1 MTRHLTRWM
10 RLRKVC
16 RRMRFPVAPVRDVV
30 SMTGVK
36 FPVLPRLLLTLCTF
50 LALLT
55 APAATAAP
63 ERWAK
68 EIDALTVSDAT
79 NPPPAGGVVFV
90 GSSSIRLWKT
100 LAEDFPGVTAINRG
114 FGGSELADSG
124 FYLDRIVLAYQ
135 PRLVVLYAGEN
146 DINGG
151 KSPETV
157 LADFQAF
164 RAKLH
169 AALPATKLI
178 YLSIKESPSRAR
190 MSSLFQATNEL
201 IAADCATD
209 PRCTFVDVNT
219 AMLDASGGTRPELF
233 VKDQL
238 HMNADGYAIWK
249 RELAPHLSTK

>member
-1 MTRHLTRWM
+1 MTRRPARRH

-30 SMTGVK
+30 SMAGVK
-36 FPVLPRLLLTLCTF
+36 SSTLPRLLLTLVTF

-68 EIDALTVSDAT
+68 EIDNLTAKDAT
-79 NPPPAGGVVFV
+79 NPPAPGGVVFV
-90 GSSSIRLWKT
+90 GSSSIKLWKT
-100 LAEDFPGVTAINRG
+100 LAADFPGVPVINRG
-114 FGGSELADSG
+114 FGGSELADSL

-151 KSPETV
+151 KTPETV
-157 LADFQAF
+157 LADFQTF

-169 AALPATKLI
+169 AALPDAKLI

-190 MSSLFQATNEL
+190 MASLFQATNEL

-209 PRCTFVDVNT
+209 ARCTFVDVNT

-238 HMNADGYAIWK
+238 HLNADGYAIWK
-249 RELAPHLSTK
+249 RELAPHIAK